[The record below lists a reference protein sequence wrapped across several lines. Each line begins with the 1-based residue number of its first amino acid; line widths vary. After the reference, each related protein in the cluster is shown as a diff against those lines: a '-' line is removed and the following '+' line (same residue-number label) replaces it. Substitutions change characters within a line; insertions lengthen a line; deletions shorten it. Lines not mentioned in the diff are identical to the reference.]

1 MQEVKKFIEAQAKAA
16 DIRVEFFKFANG
28 EAGVRYYNTAGFAST
43 YTLEDARV
51 IAIFLK
57 INKLA

>member
-1 MQEVKKFIEAQAKAA
+1 MQEVKKFIEAQAEAA
-16 DIRVEFFKFANG
+16 DIRVEFFKFTNG
-28 EAGVRYYNTAGFAST
+28 DTGARYYNKAGFAST

-57 INKLA
+57 SNKLA